1 MGEGEYIVLI
11 DGVEHRYTH
20 WDDIPQEFD
29 NLIKF
34 LPLIPEGPHTEVQ
47 NDAINQLPDIFRS
60 FMRREKDACRDK
72 NR

>member
-29 NLIKF
+29 NMIKF
-34 LPLIPEGPHTEVQ
+34 LPCDT
-47 NDAINQLPDIFRS
+47 
-60 FMRREKDACRDK
+60 RR
-72 NR
+72 

>member
-29 NLIKF
+29 NMIKF
-34 LPLIPEGPHTEVQ
+34 LPVIPEGPHTEAQ
-47 NDAINQLPDIFRS
+47 HDAQVWCVLRV
-60 FMRREKDACRDK
+60 RRMCS
-72 NR
+72 